1 MSLFLFTIGKLL
13 QMNPPSPIY
22 EKTSLSYIASA
33 EIPISSLPLR
43 VGILAYIFYK
53 VTGPSLV

>member
-13 QMNPPSPIY
+13 QMNPPPPIY
-22 EKTSLSYIASA
+22 EKTSLSYIVSA
-33 EIPISSLPLR
+33 ETSIYSLSLR
-43 VGILAYIFYK
+43 VGILAYIFYE